1 MLKNNLIINSS
12 QISVLVVRV
21 VWLCLNSLLLRNE
34 QTLPLSQQ
42 TLQQQISP
50 QVHPVVQLRVRLYVL
65 LPVLQLY
72 RFETLLHEVALRCAL
87 YVRIQLVVLPVHVL
101 QRDFVVQ

>member
-1 MLKNNLIINSS
+1 MLNNNLIINSS
-12 QISVLVVRV
+12 QIPVLVVRV
-21 VWLCLNSLLLRNE
+21 VRLRLNALLLRNE

-50 QVHPVVQLRVRLYVL
+50 QVHPAVQLRVRLYVL

-72 RFETLLHEVALRCAL
+72 GFETLLHKVSLRCPL

-101 QRDFVVQ
+101 